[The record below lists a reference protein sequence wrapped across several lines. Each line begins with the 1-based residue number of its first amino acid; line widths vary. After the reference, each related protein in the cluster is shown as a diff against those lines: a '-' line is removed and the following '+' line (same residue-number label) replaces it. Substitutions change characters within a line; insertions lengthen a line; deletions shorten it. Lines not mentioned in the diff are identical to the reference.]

1 MGLRT
6 WLFGLSINAS
16 HREKKSE
23 IDRLVKDI
31 SRYEAI
37 VRTRIK
43 DKRKNV
49 KKGLIKKKLRRKF
62 GGRIKKLN
70 LVLERQGIVG
80 SEMGKQLG
88 NDYARK
94 IVRLREIL

>member
-1 MGLRT
+1 M
-6 WLFGLSINAS
+6 
-16 HREKKSE
+16 EVKKWNH
-23 IDRLVKDI
+23 IFKKDI
-31 SRYEAI
+31 KAQIDAVNVLKLE
-37 VRTRIK
+37 VK